1 MEECLKLRVNKDKVV
16 YVVLGWQGSYMEV
29 LGCFTDESKA
39 YQYDDE
45 ISDEYGQ
52 TRVVE
57 SFVDEEEF

>member
-1 MEECLKLRVNKDKVV
+1 MAEHLKLNKDKLVF
-16 YVVLGWQGSYMEV
+16 VVLGWRENYMDV

-39 YQYDDE
+39 YHFEDE
-45 ISDEYGQ
+45 KSDEYGE

>member
-1 MEECLKLRVNKDKVV
+1 MEEFLKLQINKTKIV
-16 YVVLGWQGSYMEV
+16 YVVLGWRNNYMEV

-45 ISDEYGQ
+45 ISDEYTQ